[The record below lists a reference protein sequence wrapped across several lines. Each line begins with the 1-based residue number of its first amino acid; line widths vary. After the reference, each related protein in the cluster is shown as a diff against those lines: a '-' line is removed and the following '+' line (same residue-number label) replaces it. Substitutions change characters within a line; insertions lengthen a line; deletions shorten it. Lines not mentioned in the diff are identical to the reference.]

1 MKEGIRILS
10 VDDAPFA
17 KSDSESLVV
26 GIVARKEVV
35 EGVISFYVTVD
46 GNDATDKLISK
57 IRQSRFLRE
66 IKLVALNSITLAGLN
81 IVDIIKI
88 NSELNIP
95 VLAITR
101 KKPNQRAME
110 HAIERSGKDV
120 EEKIRLLRKINKASL
135 GSRSNGFYIQYI
147 GIARKEL
154 SIFVN
159 TAYQMLR
166 LAHLVASGVV
176 KGESKGRL

>member
-17 KSDSESLVV
+17 KSGGESLVV
-26 GIVARKEVV
+26 GIVARKGIV

-66 IKLVALNSITLAGLN
+66 IKLVALNGITLAGLN
-81 IVDIIKI
+81 IVDIIRV
-88 NSELNIP
+88 NSELSIP

-110 HAIERSGKDV
+110 HAIERSGKGV
-120 EEKIRLLRKINKASL
+120 EEKIKLLRKINKTSL
-135 GSRSNGFYIQYI
+135 SSRLNGLYIQYI
-147 GIARKEL
+147 GINGKEL
-154 SIFVN
+154 SAFVN

>member
-35 EGVISFYVTVD
+35 EGVISFHVTVD

-66 IKLVALNSITLAGLN
+66 IKLVALNGITLAGLN
-81 IVDIIKI
+81 IVDITKI
-88 NSELNIP
+88 NSELSIP

-110 HAIERSGKDV
+110 YAIKRAGKSV
-120 EEKIRLLRKINKASL
+120 EEKTKLLRKINKVSL
-135 GSRSNGFYIQYI
+135 SSHLNGFYIQYI
-147 GIARKEL
+147 GIRDKDL
-154 SIFVN
+154 STFIDI
-159 TAYQMLR
+159 AYQMLR